1 MAKLMW
7 MMISFTLGIR
17 GPANMFHFFDPC
29 LEVFQKKQRNQVLI
43 GVAVFC
49 WALWLSSTFWIRSW
63 SLLSKEEEHSI
74 FYGRMSLVRDNGVGV
89 VQQEWMECPTSNYE
103 LAVVFFNW

>member
-29 LEVFQKKQRNQVLI
+29 LEVFQKKTKESSVNRGGSFLL
-43 GVAVFC
+43 GFVA
-49 WALWLSSTFWIRSW
+49 
-63 SLLSKEEEHSI
+63 
-74 FYGRMSLVRDNGVGV
+74 
-89 VQQEWMECPTSNYE
+89 Q
-103 LAVVFFNW
+103 